1 MAYPDALDLLPLND
15 AGFGYPSASLS
26 VGVGVGGGCFHRE
39 RDRQPRKGH
48 KKSRRGCYE
57 CKRRKIKCQ
66 ETRPTCQNCSRLS
79 LRCRYLP
86 DSASIVTR
94 STPLLQPFSAL
105 QVANVF
111 SMTDMR
117 LFHHFLVA
125 AWPHLPVRADNVWL
139 EYVLPIGH
147 QVSSFCVC
155 FVLLGVRSWGC
166 SSTFIC
172 IEGAFIHSTNIAC
185 SLWSFPH
192 IFLLPLNVL
201 TSHHRFYFVVP
212 IVIHSLLSADVIFPC
227 RNSPVYW
234 NDIGKNKAN
243 HPIQCE
249 YLMHAMLALS
259 ASHLERL
266 TPSHLTSTAQSHRL
280 LAISGLNTALS
291 RLLPSSTDG
300 DAAIATCYALL
311 MQSWYMDDGL
321 SASIILTRSVNST
334 TKWVREQRVRS
345 LLACDDEG
353 TRRAGMKGRLR
364 GAPGFEGGFVDGAVG
379 ALGGL
384 EGLCEGEGYQ
394 RGLYGVLRGAFEM
407 LRVGAVACYDAYISL
422 DTFLSSLPSA
432 SLTELLDPSI
442 RTNQILLAYLT
453 ALHLVMRPI
462 SCRERRQYT
471 VSFYG
476 IRMSTWIPGIW
487 NELGRG
493 EVQGFGSGS
502 GIEGGIER
510 DVDWRKLMEWPMWV
524 SGLHGRGELEKW
536 SLEGGACASGK
547 RKTER
552 VEVEVAEQSWR
563 KRED

>member
-26 VGVGVGGGCFHRE
+26 VGVGGGCFHRE

-147 QVSSFCVC
+147 
-155 FVLLGVRSWGC
+155 
-166 SSTFIC
+166 
-172 IEGAFIHSTNIAC
+172 
-185 SLWSFPH
+185 
-192 IFLLPLNVL
+192 
-201 TSHHRFYFVVP
+201 
-212 IVIHSLLSADVIFPC
+212 
-227 RNSPVYW
+227 
-234 NDIGKNKAN
+234 
-243 HPIQCE
+243 QCE